1 MIMGLRAR
9 IALSAILMSVIA
21 ALVAAFAPDYVFSLR
36 DQLFMASLAPAEKMQ
51 LGRLLETSGPCSPLV
66 YDFKMDHGFA
76 PWRLNYGWAL
86 GGLIGLTAICCAGF
100 AVISAGRIA
109 APIEAIASSARKIA
123 TGDRHAPAP
132 IGRGVPME
140 IAALHRDF
148 TAMTNALSA
157 ADNDVRMRSAAIA
170 HELRT
175 PLSVLRGRLIGVQ
188 SGVFPL
194 DATLLNG
201 LLRQIG
207 LVDQLVADL
216 NMLASPL
223 GIDMQL
229 DLEPVA
235 MDRLAASV
243 IETLQHDAAVQGNTL
258 KLVATPIV
266 AQVDPGRIERALV
279 NLVANAIRYAPGSE
293 IQVSVRSAADQ
304 ILLSVLDTGPGWP
317 SDDPQSFAAAF
328 VRGDQSRSRQSGGSG
343 LGLAIVTAI
352 ARAHGGSLRLSAAQ
366 GGGALAE
373 IIIPIGGEGKA

>member
-1 MIMGLRAR
+1 MGLRAR
-9 IALSAILMSVIA
+9 IALSAILISVLA
-21 ALVAAFAPDYVFSLR
+21 ALVAALVPDYVYSLR
-36 DQLFMASLAPAEKMQ
+36 DQLFMASLAPADKMQ
-51 LGRLLETSGPCSPLV
+51 LGRLLETYGQCSPLV

-76 PWRLNYGWAL
+76 PWRLNYSWAL

-123 TGDRHAPAP
+123 TGDRNAPVP
-132 IGRGVPME
+132 IGRGIPLE

-188 SGVFPL
+188 SGVFTL
-194 DATLLNG
+194 DSTLLKG
-201 LLRQIG
+201 LLRQFG

-223 GIDMQL
+223 AIEMQL

-235 MDRLAASV
+235 VDRLAASV
-243 IETLQHDAAVQGNTL
+243 IETLQPDADEQGNTL
-258 KLVATPIV
+258 TLVATPIV
-266 AQVDPGRIERALV
+266 AQVDTGRIERALV
-279 NLVANAIRYAPGSE
+279 NLVANAIRYAPGGE
-293 IQVSVRSAADQ
+293 IQVSVRAVAGQ
-304 ILLSVLDTGPGWP
+304 VLLSVRDSGPGWP

-328 VRGDQSRSRQSGGSG
+328 VRGDESRSRQSGGSG
-343 LGLAIVTAI
+343 LGLAIVNAI

-366 GGGALAE
+366 SGGALAE
-373 IIIPIGGEGKA
+373 IIIPLGGEGNA

>member
-1 MIMGLRAR
+1 MRAR
-9 IALSAILMSVIA
+9 IALSAILISVIA
-21 ALVAAFAPDYVFSLR
+21 ALVAALVPDYVYSLR
-36 DQLFMASLAPAEKMQ
+36 DQLFMASLAPADKMQ
-51 LGRLLETSGPCSPLV
+51 LGRLLETYGRCSPLV

-76 PWRLNYGWAL
+76 SWRLNYGWAL

-123 TGDRHAPAP
+123 TGDRHAPVP
-132 IGRGVPME
+132 IGRGIPLE

-148 TAMTNALSA
+148 TAMTNALSV

-188 SGVFPL
+188 SGVFTL
-194 DATLLNG
+194 DSTLLNG

-223 GIDMQL
+223 AIEMQL

-235 MDRLAASV
+235 VDRLAASV
-243 IETLQHDAAVQGNTL
+243 IETLQPDADEQGSTL
-258 KLVATPIV
+258 TLVATPIV

-279 NLVANAIRYAPGSE
+279 NLVANAIRYAPGGE
-293 IQVSVRSAADQ
+293 IQVSVRAVAGQ
-304 ILLSVLDTGPGWP
+304 VLLSVRDSGPGWP
-317 SDDPQSFAAAF
+317 SGDPQSFAAAF
-328 VRGDQSRSRQSGGSG
+328 VRGDESRSRQSGGSG
-343 LGLAIVTAI
+343 LGLAIVNAI
-352 ARAHGGSLRLSAAQ
+352 ACAHGGSLRLSAGQ

-373 IIIPIGGEGKA
+373 IIIPLGGEGQA

>member
-1 MIMGLRAR
+1 
-9 IALSAILMSVIA
+9 
-21 ALVAAFAPDYVFSLR
+21 
-36 DQLFMASLAPAEKMQ
+36 
-51 LGRLLETSGPCSPLV
+51 
-66 YDFKMDHGFA
+66 
-76 PWRLNYGWAL
+76 
-86 GGLIGLTAICCAGF
+86 
-100 AVISAGRIA
+100 
-109 APIEAIASSARKIA
+109 
-123 TGDRHAPAP
+123 
-132 IGRGVPME
+132 
-140 IAALHRDF
+140 
-148 TAMTNALSA
+148 
-157 ADNDVRMRSAAIA
+157 MRSADSA

-243 IETLQHDAAVQGNTL
+243 IETLQLDAAEQGNTL

-352 ARAHGGSLRLSAAQ
+352 ARAHGGSLRLSAGQ

>member
-1 MIMGLRAR
+1 MGLRAR
-9 IALSAILMSVIA
+9 IALSAILISVLA
-21 ALVAAFAPDYVFSLR
+21 ALVAALVPDYVYSLR
-36 DQLFMASLAPAEKMQ
+36 DQLFMASLAPADKMQ
-51 LGRLLETSGPCSPLV
+51 LGRLLETYGQCSPLV

-76 PWRLNYGWAL
+76 PWRLNYSWAL

-123 TGDRHAPAP
+123 TGDRNAPVP
-132 IGRGVPME
+132 IGRGIPLE

-188 SGVFPL
+188 SGVFTL
-194 DATLLNG
+194 DSTLLKG
-201 LLRQIG
+201 LLRQFG

-223 GIDMQL
+223 AIEMQL

-235 MDRLAASV
+235 VDRLAASV
-243 IETLQHDAAVQGNTL
+243 IETLQPDADEQGNTL
-258 KLVATPIV
+258 TLVATPIV
-266 AQVDPGRIERALV
+266 AQVDTGRIERALV
-279 NLVANAIRYAPGSE
+279 NLVANAIRYAPGGE
-293 IQVSVRSAADQ
+293 IRVSVRAVAGQ
-304 ILLSVLDTGPGWP
+304 VLLSVRDSGPGWP

-328 VRGDQSRSRQSGGSG
+328 VRGDESRSRQSGGSG
-343 LGLAIVTAI
+343 LGLAIVNAI

-366 GGGALAE
+366 NGGALAE
-373 IIIPIGGEGKA
+373 IIIPLGGEGNA